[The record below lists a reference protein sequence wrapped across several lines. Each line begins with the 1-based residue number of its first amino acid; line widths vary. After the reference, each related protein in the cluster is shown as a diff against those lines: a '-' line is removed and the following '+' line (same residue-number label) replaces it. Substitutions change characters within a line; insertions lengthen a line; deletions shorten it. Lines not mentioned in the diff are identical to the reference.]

1 MSALLQ
7 TIKDAQLAARKA
19 RDQVTALSLTTLIGE
34 ITTKAKGDGN
44 REVTDKD
51 CIKLLTTF
59 RDNAFANAKLFD
71 DRGDDVA
78 FEAARVETILYE
90 TFLPAAKPQLS
101 EDALNR
107 SVRSIIANRIAAD
120 GTKPKMGVV
129 IGDLKMLH
137 DGQYDGKVAAGV
149 VKTELASMPE
159 IM

>member
-7 TIKDAQLAARKA
+7 TIKDAQLVARKA
-19 RDQVTALSLTTLIGE
+19 RDQVTALSLSTLIGE
-34 ITTKAKGDGN
+34 ITTKAKGEG
-44 REVTDKD
+44 REVEDKHVV
-51 CIKLLTTF
+51 KALTTF

-71 DRGDDVA
+71 DRGNTVE

-90 TFLPAAKPQLS
+90 SFLPAAKPQLS

-107 SVRSIIANRIAAD
+107 SVRSIIANRIATD
-120 GTKPKMGVV
+120 GSKPKMGVV
-129 IGDLKMLH
+129 IADLKMLH